1 MTSLEGTCLE
11 CGGRRD
17 LHRAG
22 SFCCTPCRKAWG
34 NRRMTRGAELYDL
47 YMVLRYD
54 RQTGVEIGAFQAIN
68 RLVSIFRQEDNRERA
83 GRRSWRPPREVL
95 LDRPSLKTMTTRIRA
110 GR

>member
-1 MTSLEGTCLE
+1 MSDQSCLE
-11 CGGRRD
+11 CGGPRD

-47 YMVLRYD
+47 YMAHRFE
-54 RQTGVEIGAFQAIN
+54 REAASAMGVFQAIN
-68 RLVSIFRQEDNRERA
+68 RLASIFRQEDNQVRE
-83 GRRSWRPPREVL
+83 GRRSWRSPREVL
-95 LDRPSLKTMTTRIRA
+95 LDRPSLKTMATRIRA